1 MVPSRLEVLQKMWEV
16 GFMRQA
22 MEGPVREFAWLL
34 MLTLVELH
42 QCGVLM
48 LILVELLEKHAAE
61 REILLTD

>member
-1 MVPSRLEVLQKMWEV
+1 MWEV